1 MEKLKLHYD
10 VDGEDFTSAGE
21 ASTDVKRVLRRLGFD
36 SDTMRRVA
44 ICMYEGE
51 INLVIHGGG
60 GVADVEVDENEVVIV
75 LTDHGPGIPDVEQA
89 MQEGWSTASQ
99 TVRELGFG
107 AGMGLP
113 NMKRYSDE
121 IAIESTIGEGT
132 TVTMK
137 IRPAG

>member
-60 GVADVEVDENEVVIV
+60 GVADVEVDENEIVIV
-75 LTDHGPGIPDVEQA
+75 LVDHGPGIPDVEQA